1 MAESHG
7 KPWNVGTILRPA
19 TYLRYIIEIMT
30 KFFDDPHHHLKVAI
44 TKEGQAM
51 AGAEVAQVSIATGRS
66 DA

>member
-1 MAESHG
+1 
-7 KPWNVGTILRPA
+7 
-19 TYLRYIIEIMT
+19 MT